1 MMSTWITKWW
11 LFWPKVF
18 KTALLNSHAWCLS
31 RYGFKAG
38 LGRVPLLSIWYQG
51 LSTCFLHHGSQPS
64 YVTSQDSKK
73 CSQRQEVEAAS
84 LLGLACIHIYLQCTM
99 WCFDICIHH
108 EIITTIKLIYPLPHR
123 VILLFLCN
131 KNT

>member
-31 RYGFKAG
+31 RCGFEAG
-38 LGRVPLLSIWYQG
+38 RGRVPLLSIWYQG
-51 LSTCFLHHGSQPS
+51 LSTYFLHHGSQPS

-84 LLGLACIHIYLQCTM
+84 LLGLACNTYIFTVYNVMLWYMYTPWNYYHNQANIS
-99 WCFDICIHH
+99 
-108 EIITTIKLIYPLPHR
+108 ITSQSYPFTSL
-123 VILLFLCN
+123 
-131 KNT
+131 